1 MTRAR
6 LSTSTSVASL
16 VALLLT
22 ACGGTN
28 GTPGDPA
35 SNGAVSISPQSAAL
49 PPNGQQPFTATVSAL
64 VDTSVTWRVREVGG
78 GQVNASGLY
87 TAPNGSG
94 IFHVEVA
101 SAADPT
107 KFAVAVVTVSGVGSG
122 IEGLHVVGNQ
132 IRNAAGQE
140 VRIHGVNRAGT
151 EYACIQGWGFF
162 DGPSDAASLQA
173 IRSWKANAVRIPL
186 NEDCW
191 LGING
196 VAPAYGGQNY
206 QRAIADYVALVTQQG
221 LVAILDLHWS
231 APGTTRADAQRP
243 MPDRDH
249 SPTFWSQV
257 ANAFKGNSS
266 VIFELFNE
274 PYPDSNQDT
283 TAAWTCWRDGGAC
296 PGVGFTAAGMQELV
310 YAVRDAGATNVI
322 LLSGVQYS
330 NTLTRW
336 MEFKPRRPPEQHGGL
351 ARLQLQHLRQRILL
365 RPQHGPGTG
374 QLPGGGDGDW
384 PGQLRW
390 RLHRSADGL
399 ARLARRR
406 LRGLGV
412 EHLGLVPRAHLRLPG
427 DCPWYVRADLSR
439 PPRRHHSVGRVPRI

>member
-336 MEFKPRRPPEQHGGL
+336 MEFKPHDPLNNMGAVWHVYNFNICASVSCYDRNTGPVLASYPVVATEIGQDNCGGDFIAPLMGWLDSHGGGYVAWVWNTWGSCL
-351 ARLQLQHLRQRILL
+351 ALISDYQGTARGTYGQTYRDHLVAIT
-365 RPQHGPGTG
+365 P
-374 QLPGGGDGDW
+374 
-384 PGQLRW
+384 
-390 RLHRSADGL
+390 
-399 ARLARRR
+399 
-406 LRGLGV
+406 
-412 EHLGLVPRAHLRLPG
+412 
-427 DCPWYVRADLSR
+427 
-439 PPRRHHSVGRVPRI
+439 